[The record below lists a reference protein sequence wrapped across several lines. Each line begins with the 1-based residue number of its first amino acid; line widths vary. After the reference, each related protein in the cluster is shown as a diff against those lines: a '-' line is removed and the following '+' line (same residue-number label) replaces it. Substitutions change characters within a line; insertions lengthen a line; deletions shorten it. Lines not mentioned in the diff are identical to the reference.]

1 MRCSKAK
8 KLISDY
14 IDRNL
19 KVRQNTSLEKHL
31 DVCPDCR
38 KLLKDFQKIANSAK
52 EIEELAPS
60 DKTWLKIMA
69 RLRPEEKKM
78 LVFQPQKREK
88 FSLLF
93 SPPKLKYALSAA
105 VLLVFIVC
113 AGIVGLH
120 YFGGKDVLSGED
132 LQRYTLAK
140 LDEAEHHYQL
150 AIKALWEAVSAQE
163 ENVDPQI
170 AEVFKKNLELIDSS
184 IVACRQ
190 IVLHEPGNIN
200 ARKYLLAAY
209 REKVD
214 VLEEMMEIK
223 ETSSPKRGFKTII

>member
-8 KLISDY
+8 KIISNY

-19 KVRQNTSLEKHL
+19 KARQNTSLEKHL

-38 KLLKDFQKIANSAK
+38 RLLKDFQKIANSAK

-78 LVFQPQKREK
+78 LVFQPRKRER

-93 SPPKLKYALSAA
+93 YPPKLKYALSAA

-113 AGIVGLH
+113 AGIFGLN
-120 YFGGKDVLSGED
+120 YWRGKDVLSGED
-132 LQRYTLAK
+132 LQKYTLAK
-140 LDEAEHHYQL
+140 LDEAEHYYQL

-163 ENVDPQI
+163 ENVDPQVV
-170 AEVFKKNLELIDSS
+170 EVFKKNLELIDSS

-190 IVLHEPGNIN
+190 IVLSEPGNIN

-214 VLEEMMEIK
+214 VLEKMMEIK
-223 ETSSPKRGFKTII
+223 KTSSPKRGIKTII